1 MESENNPPNEPGLV
15 TVFRLAGGG
24 TEEMEVLTVR
34 QLLESNGINTVLVGD
49 SPMPNLSEEIRVA
62 EEDAERL
69 ISQARGLL
77 IPAEEGIGF
86 ARAYFEIMQRDAA
99 AVLAH
104 RDMLQIITSLRSEPR
119 P

>member
-49 SPMPNLSEEIRVA
+49 SPLPNLSEEIRVA
-62 EEDAERL
+62 EEDAERAQQL
-69 ISQARGLL
+69 IADALAAG
-77 IPAEEGIGF
+77 PAG
-86 ARAYFEIMQRDAA
+86 AA
-99 AVLAH
+99 EAEAE
-104 RDMLQIITSLRSEPR
+104 SER
-119 P
+119 

>member
-24 TEEMEVLTVR
+24 IEEMEVLTVR

-62 EEDAERL
+62 EEDAERAQQL
-69 ISQARGLL
+69 IADALAAG
-77 IPAEEGIGF
+77 PTGAAEAE
-86 ARAYFEIMQRDAA
+86 AE
-99 AVLAH
+99 
-104 RDMLQIITSLRSEPR
+104 SER
-119 P
+119 